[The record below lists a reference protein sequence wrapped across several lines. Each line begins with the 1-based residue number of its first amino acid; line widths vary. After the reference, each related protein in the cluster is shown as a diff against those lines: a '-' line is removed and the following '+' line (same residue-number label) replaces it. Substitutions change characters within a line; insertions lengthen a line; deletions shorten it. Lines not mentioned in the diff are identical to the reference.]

1 MDSLITLDEAAGFLK
16 NPPSLSPRPDFWKL
30 FELLNSV
37 FCILLV
43 LNDDFCSINGGIN
56 GLDFSY
62 FKLLEFYLFW
72 EIDYVIRTP
81 LKKSF
86 LIDPGV

>member
-1 MDSLITLDEAAGFLK
+1 M
-16 NPPSLSPRPDFWKL
+16 
-30 FELLNSV
+30 
-37 FCILLV
+37 LLV
-43 LNDDFCSINGGIN
+43 LNDDFCSINGGID

-62 FKLLEFYLFW
+62 FKLLKFYLFW